1 MDRLL
6 FIEYTDSYGGSHSE
20 IFYKVYDENFT
31 PIRTVSAPK
40 AFYAITNDGLYAL
53 ADGASS
59 LYALTIDYNG
69 NKDISATKI
78 CDTNIGVSKYD
89 GSNYFFSQDNKY
101 LIVYGTVMWVFAVDL
116 EKQTF
121 TKIYES
127 TYEDSTIV
135 PLSNYKSFITKSGS
149 QNYLIETIP
158 DGKTIIG
165 VRYQG
170 ETFYRYITHPGR
182 FSAQQSDVRVGKT
195 FIGYSGIP
203 QTGTAEDLEVTQ

>member
-6 FIEYTDSYGGSHSE
+6 FIEYTNTYGGPHSE
-20 IFYKVYDENFT
+20 IFYKVYDEDFT
-31 PIRTVSAPK
+31 PIGTVSAPTV
-40 AFYAITNDGLYAL
+40 FYAITNDGLYAL